1 MMGTERLSSRLQHGG
16 VKASLSI
23 PGPFLQLG
31 QASGL
36 WLCCLST
43 PRAAAPSPRQRG
55 ASPPLTGSFCGT
67 HVSSIRAVSG
77 KTLPAAFD
85 LQATW
90 LDAPSTSWD
99 AAASVLQCCC
109 FCWGLCWLPGP
120 VCSQSTPGAAGA
132 HGAAPALEPPH
143 PCPHRAFPLCS
154 LGTFPGCI
162 PPCVVPVS
170 HLEGEDLSHQGHAQF
185 FVQGWHLPRSHG
197 PSPPQSLK
205 QGLELHLCLASL
217 AMGGNSQ
224 FPRELLSPGQPRSP
238 NIYISHYCLHMRL
251 FSGGVS
257 SFPLLPQCSPCSI
270 SSGAAIPNAL
280 LRSHY
285 YLINLQGKAKL
296 SSGSNPSHRAWQ
308 PSGRRDSPRKRNL
321 RVVGRGQGR
330 TYFSA

>member
-1 MMGTERLSSRLQHGG
+1 MLVFISRAFESNFKGSRALFGPRRMGLWRGAFIIPHPLPGEDASRRKGAVMGTERLSSRLQHGG

-132 HGAAPALEPPH
+132 HGAAPALEPPT
-143 PCPHRAFPLCS
+143 PVPIVPFLFVPWVLS
-154 LGTFPGCI
+154 LGASLLVLC
-162 PPCVVPVS
+162 
-170 HLEGEDLSHQGHAQF
+170 
-185 FVQGWHLPRSHG
+185 
-197 PSPPQSLK
+197 PSLTWRGKISPIRAMPSSLCRA
-205 QGLELHLCLASL
+205 GTCPAAMVLLHL
-217 AMGGNSQ
+217 
-224 FPRELLSPGQPRSP
+224 
-238 NIYISHYCLHMRL
+238 
-251 FSGGVS
+251 
-257 SFPLLPQCSPCSI
+257 
-270 SSGAAIPNAL
+270 
-280 LRSHY
+280 
-285 YLINLQGKAKL
+285 
-296 SSGSNPSHRAWQ
+296 RA
-308 PSGRRDSPRKRNL
+308 
-321 RVVGRGQGR
+321 
-330 TYFSA
+330 